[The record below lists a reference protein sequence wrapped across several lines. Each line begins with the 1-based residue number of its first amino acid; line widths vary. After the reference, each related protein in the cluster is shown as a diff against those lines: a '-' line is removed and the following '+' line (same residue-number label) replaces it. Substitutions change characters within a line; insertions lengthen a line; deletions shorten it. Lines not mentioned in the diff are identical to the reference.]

1 MADASYGFYVSFRL
15 PSGELFSSN
24 RETVDEVRADIE
36 RVLGDEE
43 GATFFDRFAK
53 REAPVPVA
61 VSTVPQSNPSTT
73 GNPTTSSNPTVDD
86 MPADGFETCRD
97 CGSLKDDWK
106 PGGISQAGKPYAGFF
121 GCPNWRSHK

>member
-36 RVLGDEE
+36 RVLGDEA
-43 GATFFDRFAK
+43 GATFFERFAK
-53 REAPVPVA
+53 REAAPVVVAPSPVP
-61 VSTVPQSNPSTT
+61 SNSGSAPA
-73 GNPTTSSNPTVDD
+73 GPTTNPTVDD